1 MQVRFLQG
9 LLYFLSYREIP
20 LTSLHEQIKDVSK
33 ASGGIASNDAK
44 SIFLQNPLLKMR
56 ENRNITRESR
66 VFWFMAS
73 KELQKYFEDC
83 KQLEREGVL
92 NFELADAM
100 RQASN
105 VAFYSENDI
114 SYGLEIAKEAK
125 ILCNKLCKKEVNG
138 TIWQLE
144 KYCFDNHVNVDVLNC
159 FYDIL
164 RAESPF
170 WFESYIFY
178 MEKNRAQDKR
188 FYLPRRNPLK
198 VVVNDLQRLE
208 DTDLKFYGLSMPS
221 RVGKALAYDTPVLT
235 RNGWKKHGEL
245 TILDEVIGL
254 DGRFKKI
261 LAIHNP
267 CEMEYKVT
275 FTDGEEIKCH
285 GNHEWVLH
293 TRNGDKIVTVD
304 TNTIAKS
311 YKSKDGHNIYT
322 LPEKEIV
329 RGSHKDL
336 WVDAYTLG
344 AWLGDGRNQ
353 NPDICEPESDYPIV
367 QKILDAGYPLAWET
381 KHKTTGVRYY
391 GFKGLREQLQKYGMC
406 HSRRRVPKRIPEEYL
421 TADVETRLELLA
433 GLLDTDG
440 CLMKKDHRYQFSTTE
455 ETLKDGF
462 ISLISTFGWRVSVTK
477 QEPKISSSGIIGRK
491 KVYVIA
497 FNPTMYIPCQLERK
511 QLREYSKQRRVGIEK
526 VEKIPHG
533 TYGNCI
539 TVEDGVY
546 CVGKT
551 LKPTH
556 NSTICIFFLS
566 WIAYIRPNSHSAM
579 GGHSGMLA
587 DGFYDE
593 LLNLITTPEYC
604 FEELYTDLHPN
615 HKILIDKSAD
625 KHIITL
631 DRPSRFA
638 TFSAR
643 GIDGTWTGDIDIS
656 DGGYLYVDDLVRDR
670 EHSLSP
676 SRMENTWQEYLNKM
690 VDRKVGTEIR
700 PHGGAK
706 ELMVGTLWNVLDP
719 LERMRKQYEGQPQYL
734 FRRIPALNEKD
745 ESNFAYPI
753 NGFSTQYYREMRERL
768 DNAEWMAKYQQKP
781 YIREGIVFPADELRY
796 FNGILPEGEHRTVAV
811 VDVAWGGGDHLSMPI
826 GALYDN
832 GDCYIFDWV
841 FSDEPKEV
849 TIPLVV
855 GNIVKN
861 EIRQICF
868 EGNTGGEMYQ
878 AYVDEKLQEMN
889 YKCST
894 ESKKAP
900 NKTSKMEKIIAYSGD
915 IRRKFVF
922 LQPNKRKNLL
932 KKQNEDET
940 KRYYRTSD
948 YQQAMDEFVTFV
960 KVGKNEHDDAVDSL
974 AQLEIFIDND
984 NAETAGA
991 KAIMNPFRGYW
1002 RA

>member
-1 MQVRFLQG
+1 
-9 LLYFLSYREIP
+9 
-20 LTSLHEQIKDVSK
+20 
-33 ASGGIASNDAK
+33 
-44 SIFLQNPLLKMR
+44 MR

-221 RVGKALAYDTPVLT
+221 RTGK
-235 RNGWKKHGEL
+235 
-245 TILDEVIGL
+245 
-254 DGRFKKI
+254 
-261 LAIHNP
+261 
-267 CEMEYKVT
+267 
-275 FTDGEEIKCH
+275 
-285 GNHEWVLH
+285 
-293 TRNGDKIVTVD
+293 
-304 TNTIAKS
+304 
-311 YKSKDGHNIYT
+311 
-322 LPEKEIV
+322 
-329 RGSHKDL
+329 
-336 WVDAYTLG
+336 
-344 AWLGDGRNQ
+344 
-353 NPDICEPESDYPIV
+353 
-367 QKILDAGYPLAWET
+367 
-381 KHKTTGVRYY
+381 
-391 GFKGLREQLQKYGMC
+391 
-406 HSRRRVPKRIPEEYL
+406 
-421 TADVETRLELLA
+421 
-433 GLLDTDG
+433 
-440 CLMKKDHRYQFSTTE
+440 
-455 ETLKDGF
+455 
-462 ISLISTFGWRVSVTK
+462 
-477 QEPKISSSGIIGRK
+477 
-491 KVYVIA
+491 
-497 FNPTMYIPCQLERK
+497 
-511 QLREYSKQRRVGIEK
+511 
-526 VEKIPHG
+526 
-533 TYGNCI
+533 
-539 TVEDGVY
+539 
-546 CVGKT
+546 
-551 LKPTH
+551 
-556 NSTICIFFLS
+556 STICIFFLS
-566 WIAYIRPNSHSAM
+566 WIAYKRPNSHSAM

-631 DRPSRFA
+631 DRPDRFA
-638 TFSAR
+638 TLTCR

-841 FSDEPKEV
+841 FSDEVKEV

-861 EIRQICF
+861 GIRQICF

-974 AQLEIFIDND
+974 AQLEMFIDND
-984 NAETAGA
+984 NTEVAGA